1 MNRTMLR
8 ECVQGMRTLTLHPM
22 RSLLTILGIFIG
34 VASVIWLMAFGEG
47 ISDAVQKQIE
57 SLGADNIIVRSIKP
71 RDEGSRNN
79 SQFVAHYGLTRDDL
93 SRLQET
99 ISTVKL
105 AMPVR
110 ELRREFRFTDRRVD
124 GRLVGCTPQYA
135 PVTRLEVEQGRFL
148 TDADMLQKS
157 NVCVLGSEA
166 ARTLFP
172 YEDPIGRS
180 IGVDQMYYVV
190 VGVTKSRAPS
200 AAIGGSLD
208 SQDFSKDVYL
218 PITTLWSRIGDLV
231 ITFRQGARE
240 AERVELNQI
249 TLQIAEVSQVM
260 STAEVVKAT
269 LRPYH
274 KTEDFGV
281 TVPLELLE
289 QAKTTRLM
297 LLILMIVIAGISL
310 TVGGIGIM
318 NITLATVTERTR
330 EIGIRRALG
339 ARRRDIAR
347 QFLIETTSMATTGG
361 LTGIAGGLMCGPAVL
376 GLRRILERLIPET
389 VEKLPPVVRDIQ
401 PQIVPWSIP
410 LAFGISVSVGI
421 AFGLYPAIRASALD
435 PIEALRHS

>member
-1 MNRTMLR
+1 MNGTTLR
-8 ECVQGMRTLTLHPM
+8 ECLQGLRTLTLHPM

-47 ISDAVQKQIE
+47 ISHAVQKQIE
-57 SLGADNIIVRSIKP
+57 GLGADNIIVRSIKP
-71 RDEGSRNN
+71 RDEGSRTS
-79 SQFVAHYGLTRDDL
+79 SQFVANYGVTRDDL
-93 SRLQET
+93 ARLQDT
-99 ISTVKL
+99 IATIKL

-110 ELRREFRFTDRRVD
+110 ELRREFRYTDRRID
-124 GRLVGCTPQYA
+124 GRLVGCSPQYA
-135 PVTRLEVEQGRFL
+135 SVTRLEIDHGRFL
-148 TDADMLQKS
+148 TDADMAQKS
-157 NVCVLGSEA
+157 NVCVLAAET

-180 IGVDQMYYVV
+180 IGVDQMYYIV
-190 VGVTKSRAPS
+190 VGVAKSRAPS

-208 SQDFSKDVYL
+208 SQDFSKDVYI
-218 PITTLWSRIGDLV
+218 PISTLWSRLGDL
-231 ITFRQGARE
+231 IFTMRQGARE

-249 TLQIAEVSQVM
+249 TLQVSEVSKVM
-260 STAEVVKAT
+260 STADVVRTT
-269 LRPYH
+269 LAPYH
-274 KTEDFGV
+274 KAEDFGV

-297 LLILMIVIAGISL
+297 LLILMVVIAGISL

-339 ARRRDIAR
+339 AKRRDIAR

-361 LTGIAGGLMCGPAVL
+361 LTGIAGGLLCGPAVL
-376 GLRRILERLIPET
+376 GLRRVLERVMPET
-389 VEKLPPVVRDIQ
+389 VEKLPAVVRDIE
-401 PQIVPWSIP
+401 PQIVLWSVP

-421 AFGLYPAIRASALD
+421 AFGLYPAVRASALD